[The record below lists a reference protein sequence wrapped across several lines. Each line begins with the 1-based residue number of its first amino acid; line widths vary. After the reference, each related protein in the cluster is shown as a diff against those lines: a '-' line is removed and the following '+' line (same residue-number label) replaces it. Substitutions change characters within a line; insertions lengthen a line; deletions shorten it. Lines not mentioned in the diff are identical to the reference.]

1 MKTMFFN
8 KEIFIKKYHFFIIVL
23 FCFIFSSKA
32 QQNDSN
38 ANLPQLSNEEIRD
51 SIFTLLKS
59 TRTPNAF
66 ITVVKKDSV
75 LFDLD
80 FPNSSENEKFALGSI
95 SKTFTAL
102 AILKLVDE
110 KKLSLEDHL
119 NEIAPEIDFDNKWE
133 STHPV
138 KIKHLLTHRSGFDD
152 IHISSLIQKRNLKM
166 NASDEVK
173 TFKNSYVSNWQPGL
187 VHSYSNPGYVIL
199 GYIIEKISGISYQ
212 EFIKNEILIPL
223 EMHNS
228 DYLSRINTSEII
240 QGFQIRKNVVENV
253 SNPKMIGES
262 AGGLVSTQRDM
273 AKFLQFFINKSK
285 QDSLNI
291 ISSSLI
297 AKMQTLQSEFEIFN
311 NINSGYSLGM
321 YDRYFGADKSNFKGH
336 NGSIDGF
343 SSDFIFNPE
352 LNLGIAVSRNLFQTS
367 NSKILNLLV
376 DNFAKY
382 DTLIESNQKDLETKL
397 INIDEWAGS
406 YKMLNGNNELIHFI
420 NAPAHILKLT
430 KSGQNILVKRFLGN
444 TEVYEWVKENH
455 FQDKHGR
462 SIFLCEFD
470 GEKILSL
477 NEDTLVKT
485 TPFFHYSNLFFLALS
500 LITGIFL
507 TIVFLIQL
515 VSIFFNTKA
524 KKLSYLTFLVILPFW
539 LIVASVILYL
549 SNSTYHDL
557 DNLGNISLTSAAI
570 FTFTLFYP
578 LVLVLGGF
586 SLFKKWG
593 TLKKSII
600 KIGYIITFFSIS
612 YLVFYCVT
620 YGWFAIRL
628 WNY

>member
-1 MKTMFFN
+1 MNTTFFN
-8 KEIFIKKYHFFIIVL
+8 KEISIKKYHFFIIVL

-38 ANLPQLSNEEIRD
+38 VNLPQLSNEEIRD

-59 TRTPNAF
+59 TRTSNAF
-66 ITVVKKDSV
+66 ITVIEKDSV

-80 FPNSSENEKFALGSI
+80 FPNSTENKKFALGSI

-110 KKLSLEDHL
+110 KKLSLEDNL
-119 NEIAPEIDFDNKWE
+119 NEIAPEINFVNKWE
-133 STHPV
+133 NTHPIKV
-138 KIKHLLTHRSGFDD
+138 KHLLTHRSGFDD
-152 IHISSLIQKRNLKM
+152 IHISSIIKKRNSKM

-173 TFKNSYVSNWQPGL
+173 TFENSYVSNWQPGL

-223 EMHNS
+223 EMHDS

-253 SNPKMIGES
+253 SRPKIIGES
-262 AGGLVSTQRDM
+262 AGGLISTRSDM
-273 AKFLQFFINKSK
+273 AKFLQFLLNKST

-321 YDRYFGADKSNFKGH
+321 YDRYFGAYKLNFKGH

-343 SSDFIFNPE
+343 SSDFIFNTE

-382 DTLIESNQKDLETKL
+382 DTLIESNQKDLETKFV
-397 INIDEWAGS
+397 NIDEWVGS

-455 FQDKHGR
+455 FQDKYGR

-470 GEKILSL
+470 GEKVLSL
-477 NEDTLVKT
+477 NEDTLVRTK
-485 TPFFHYSNLFFLALS
+485 PFFHYANLIFIALGILSGVILSFVFFVQFVFSGLNIPLKKIPFISFLNLF
-500 LITGIFL
+500 
-507 TIVFLIQL
+507 
-515 VSIFFNTKA
+515 
-524 KKLSYLTFLVILPFW
+524 PFW
-539 LIVASVILYL
+539 LLVISVLYYLLNSGYYNLYFLGTKSPMSLTIFICSILYPL
-549 SNSTYHDL
+549 AL
-557 DNLGNISLTSAAI
+557 IICGI
-570 FTFTLFYP
+570 LFYRNWFHIRQK
-578 LVLVLGGF
+578 V
-586 SLFKKWG
+586 
-593 TLKKSII
+593 I
-600 KIGYIITFFSIS
+600 KIGYLITFFSIS